1 MALKQKREQTIFQ
14 KQLEKAATRNI
25 VFLVFIGCLFFSAAI
40 FGINYL
46 NTRFN
51 VQEHIEF
58 LTSTFQTAYYATD
71 SYLNDTENDS
81 VFTRCIEDGT
91 NGSEVHYSLSKY
103 NVDSPIR
110 LNLILADRDR
120 NIVYTS
126 YGADDMNLHR
136 IAFNG
141 IVCDNTAENGPDL
154 YHTVYYFTGDTSEYV
169 FSKPLYRGGELIG
182 FVGAYLN
189 GHDWARLFSDYQYD
203 NIITTAN
210 GDIIF
215 CSR

>member
-110 LNLILADRDR
+110 LN
-120 NIVYTS
+120 
-126 YGADDMNLHR
+126 
-136 IAFNG
+136 
-141 IVCDNTAENGPDL
+141 
-154 YHTVYYFTGDTSEYV
+154 
-169 FSKPLYRGGELIG
+169 
-182 FVGAYLN
+182 
-189 GHDWARLFSDYQYD
+189 
-203 NIITTAN
+203 
-210 GDIIF
+210 
-215 CSR
+215 

>member
-103 NVDSPIR
+103 NVDSPIDR
-110 LNLILADRDR
+110 PCADSLYGLHLIQVNQRD
-120 NIVYTS
+120 Y
-126 YGADDMNLHR
+126 DQ
-136 IAFNG
+136 
-141 IVCDNTAENGPDL
+141 
-154 YHTVYYFTGDTSEYV
+154 
-169 FSKPLYRGGELIG
+169 LYRNDVSKDIFIGGLQKRNNRVSVFHLFKEQCG
-182 FVGAYLN
+182 YLH
-189 GHDWARLFSDYQYD
+189 GGYRTCGPLLHAGRLWVLPFSV
-203 NIITTAN
+203 
-210 GDIIF
+210 
-215 CSR
+215 

>member
-81 VFTRCIEDGT
+81 FFTRCIEDGT

-110 LNLILADRDR
+110 LNLILARAFFFCVVEQKR
-120 NIVYTS
+120 QHS
-126 YGADDMNLHR
+126 RKRPRPLSHR
-136 IAFNG
+136 LLF
-141 IVCDNTAENGPDL
+141 
-154 YHTVYYFTGDTSEYV
+154 
-169 FSKPLYRGGELIG
+169 YRGHLGIRLLQTPLPRRRTYRVRG
-182 FVGAYLN
+182 
-189 GHDWARLFSDYQYD
+189 RLFK
-203 NIITTAN
+203 
-210 GDIIF
+210 
-215 CSR
+215 RP